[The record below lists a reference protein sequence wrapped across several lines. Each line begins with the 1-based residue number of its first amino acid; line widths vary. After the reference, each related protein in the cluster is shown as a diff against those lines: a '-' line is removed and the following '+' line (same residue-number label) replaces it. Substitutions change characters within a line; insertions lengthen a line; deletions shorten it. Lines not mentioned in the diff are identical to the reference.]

1 MKMQQLDGEFFR
13 QWNTSSYEYWLILGA
28 TRTCI
33 SEISLK
39 LNFTGNQTWSI
50 QYWIWR
56 SIQSWIYYTC
66 ITFWKQRSIISYCF
80 FFFFFFFFFS
90 HFCGA
95 GQSRA
100 NNRKRW
106 HNINLPS
113 GGCYF
118 WWRPGRLCSAAL
130 DTLTLT
136 TMKHVRIGH
145 HPAVMPCCFLYLIR
159 TFVTCFSFT
168 SLLGTV
174 LRVTISCSN
183 SITSLIIWLET
194 KSCRILPLA
203 YGTKY
208 DMT

>member
-1 MKMQQLDGEFFR
+1 MGNFSGSETQVAMNTDWYLVLLVLAFRKSLWNSISQGTKLDRYSIEYGDPYSHEYITPASLSENKDQSFR
-13 QWNTSSYEYWLILGA
+13 IA
-28 TRTCI
+28 
-33 SEISLK
+33 
-39 LNFTGNQTWSI
+39 
-50 QYWIWR
+50 
-56 SIQSWIYYTC
+56 
-66 ITFWKQRSIISYCF
+66 
-80 FFFFFFFFFS
+80 FFS

-159 TFVTCFSFT
+159 PFVTCFSFT

-194 KSCRILPLA
+194 KSCCILPLA